1 MSRDA
6 SGTYTA
12 PSNSFNPAVEGSTID
27 ESDWNTT
34 LDDIEAALTDSLSVS
49 GKGKITAHIDF
60 DETTVSSPSSNVGR
74 LYSKD
79 VGGVTSLFFKDS
91 AGTDTNLLLSSPGI
105 AYTFSTSTTMGDPGS
120 GILRFNNSTIS
131 SVTAIAI
138 DDNDANG
145 ADLSAYVVTW
155 DDVGTTDRGTL
166 IIQNRTSPGN
176 VAIFTLSG
184 ALTDNSGWTEL
195 AVTYVTHAGS
205 FASNAPLGV
214 TYSKPGAGVAGATGA
229 SGTDAG
235 IRWAFESSTTMS
247 APSSGRLRLNNAT
260 MSSVTAAAV
269 SATSSESGNPSVLA
283 FLQALDDS
291 TTTAHRGYLIVK
303 NASAP
308 QNFAIYD
315 ITGALTDNTTWVQLA
330 LTHVASSG
338 SFSAADTLSVQF
350 SRTGDKGADGAGSFT
365 SLSPGAGTTSDV
377 TANAPGSSITTS
389 GTLSAAELVN
399 AQTGTTYTV
408 VDGDRAKLVTFTNA
422 ASIAVTLPQA
432 GQATTFKSG
441 WFIDV
446 VNLGAGTVTI
456 TPTTS
461 TINGAA
467 TLVLLT
473 SQGCRIVSDGTNYQ
487 ISAKPVSVTV
497 AAGKQ
502 ATISNSLT
510 LAGTDGTTMTFP
522 STSSTVLTAGNTA
535 TITAGYTVTPN
546 NIGTVSTGTTTP
558 APASGNYQYYTNNGA
573 HTLAAPASDCAIDVL
588 ITNGATAGAITF
600 SGFTVGANVGDALTT
615 TNTNK
620 FIVSIRR
627 INAVSTYVIKA
638 LQ

>member
-1 MSRDA
+1 
-6 SGTYTA
+6 
-12 PSNSFNPAVEGSTID
+12 
-27 ESDWNTT
+27 
-34 LDDIEAALTDSLSVS
+34 
-49 GKGKITAHIDF
+49 
-60 DETTVSSPSSNVGR
+60 
-74 LYSKD
+74 
-79 VGGVTSLFFKDS
+79 
-91 AGTDTNLLLSSPGI
+91 
-105 AYTFSTSTTMGDPGS
+105 
-120 GILRFNNSTIS
+120 
-131 SVTAIAI
+131 
-138 DDNDANG
+138 
-145 ADLSAYVVTW
+145 
-155 DDVGTTDRGTL
+155 
-166 IIQNRTSPGN
+166 
-176 VAIFTLSG
+176 
-184 ALTDNSGWTEL
+184 
-195 AVTYVTHAGS
+195 
-205 FASNAPLGV
+205 
-214 TYSKPGAGVAGATGA
+214 
-229 SGTDAG
+229 
-235 IRWAFESSTTMS
+235 
-247 APSSGRLRLNNAT
+247 
-260 MSSVTAAAV
+260 
-269 SATSSESGNPSVLA
+269 
-283 FLQALDDS
+283 
-291 TTTAHRGYLIVK
+291 
-303 NASAP
+303 
-308 QNFAIYD
+308 
-315 ITGALTDNTTWVQLA
+315 
-330 LTHVASSG
+330 
-338 SFSAADTLSVQF
+338 VQF

-377 TANAPGSSITTS
+377 TANAPGSAITTS

>member
-1 MSRDA
+1 
-6 SGTYTA
+6 
-12 PSNSFNPAVEGSTID
+12 
-27 ESDWNTT
+27 
-34 LDDIEAALTDSLSVS
+34 
-49 GKGKITAHIDF
+49 
-60 DETTVSSPSSNVGR
+60 
-74 LYSKD
+74 
-79 VGGVTSLFFKDS
+79 
-91 AGTDTNLLLSSPGI
+91 
-105 AYTFSTSTTMGDPGS
+105 
-120 GILRFNNSTIS
+120 
-131 SVTAIAI
+131 
-138 DDNDANG
+138 
-145 ADLSAYVVTW
+145 
-155 DDVGTTDRGTL
+155 
-166 IIQNRTSPGN
+166 
-176 VAIFTLSG
+176 
-184 ALTDNSGWTEL
+184 
-195 AVTYVTHAGS
+195 
-205 FASNAPLGV
+205 
-214 TYSKPGAGVAGATGA
+214 
-229 SGTDAG
+229 
-235 IRWAFESSTTMS
+235 
-247 APSSGRLRLNNAT
+247 
-260 MSSVTAAAV
+260 
-269 SATSSESGNPSVLA
+269 
-283 FLQALDDS
+283 
-291 TTTAHRGYLIVK
+291 
-303 NASAP
+303 
-308 QNFAIYD
+308 
-315 ITGALTDNTTWVQLA
+315 
-330 LTHVASSG
+330 
-338 SFSAADTLSVQF
+338 VQF

-377 TANAPGSSITTS
+377 TANAPGSAITTS
-389 GTLSAAELVN
+389 GTLSAAELIN
-399 AQTGTTYTV
+399 AQVGTTYTV
-408 VDGDRAKLVTFTNA
+408 ADGDRAKLVTFTNA

-441 WFIDV
+441 WFVDV

-461 TINGAA
+461 TINGAS

-473 SQGCRIVSDGTNYQ
+473 SQGCRI
-487 ISAKPVSVTV
+487 VSVTV